1 MVVGVMEM
9 TFILY
14 ETASLKDK
22 RSVTKRLINRI
33 TSKFNAA
40 AAEVDD
46 MDAHSH
52 TVIGVT
58 VVGNESKFIA
68 GVLDNIENFAALLG
82 LAELYSCE
90 KSVETY

>member
-52 TVIGVT
+52 CVIGVA

-68 GVLDNIENFAALLG
+68 SVLDNIENFAALLG

>member
-52 TVIGVT
+52 CVIGVV
-58 VVGNESKFIA
+58 VVGNESPFVA
-68 GVLDNIENFAALLG
+68 RMLDNIENYAALLG
-82 LAELYSCE
+82 LAELHFSE
-90 KSVETY
+90 KSVDTY